1 MYLAMGLRPR
11 AREARAWSSAIICG
25 HSSLRAVQSS
35 VNVPKFA
42 ILTAKLEFVMVRI

>member
-11 AREARAWSSAIICG
+11 AREAIICR
-25 HSSLRAVQSS
+25 HSSLRAAQSS